1 MDKPELD
8 LERIRELI
16 AVMRESGVS
25 ELSVELPQFKVSL
38 RREAGAAD
46 LPDAFAPEPIV
57 AANPAAPHAGHAPTL
72 LPVMAPMVGI
82 FRAATEQGRKVAVGD
97 SVAAGQVIGA
107 IEAMKVPNDIPAP
120 VSGIVREV
128 LASDGAPVEYGQ
140 PLMLIEPR
148 AGAEGVEVEA
158 EAL

>member
-25 ELSVELPQFKVSL
+25 ELSVELPEFKVSL
-38 RREAGAAD
+38 RREAGAGD
-46 LPDAFAPEPIV
+46 LPDAFGPGLIV
-57 AANPAAPHAGHAPTL
+57 AANPAAPHAGHVPTL

-148 AGAEGVEVEA
+148 AAAEGVEVEA